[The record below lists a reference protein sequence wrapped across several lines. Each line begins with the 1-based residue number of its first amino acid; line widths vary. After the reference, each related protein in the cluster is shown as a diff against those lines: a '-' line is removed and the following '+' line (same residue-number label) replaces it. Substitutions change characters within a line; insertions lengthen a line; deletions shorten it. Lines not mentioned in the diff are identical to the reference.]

1 MLSRRT
7 FVAGFAALPLAAQ
20 ALPVTRI
27 VFGGDIMLT
36 RGVAQIAKQKNDP
49 ASPLA
54 DLADFLS
61 AADIAFANL
70 ESPFTDKAKPT
81 QSGMVFRTSPDM
93 IEALT
98 SAGIDIVSTA
108 NNHSRDSGAYGV
120 DFTLDLLH
128 NSGIAT
134 AGTGHSAEDAH
145 AGTVLTRNGI
155 RFGFLGYTFDQSNGN
170 HTDVD
175 PRIPTMDIPS
185 LQADIAA
192 IQPRCDV
199 VIVSMH
205 AGTEYATTPH
215 PSQRQFARAAIDAG
229 AKIVVGH
236 HPHVVQPWEN
246 YRDGVIFYS
255 LGNLVFDQ
263 FQRVETQHGQLA
275 EVVFE
280 GATLQSATPLAIDLI
295 RSVPRLA
302 ASSARPQ
309 AKPVPAQSTKK

>member
-1 MLSRRT
+1 MLTRRAFAT
-7 FVAGFAALPLAAQ
+7 GLAALPLAAQ
-20 ALPVTRI
+20 APPITRL

-54 DLADFLS
+54 DLADFFS

-81 QSGMVFRTSPDM
+81 QSGMVFHTSPDM
-93 IEALT
+93 AEALT
-98 SAGIDIVSTA
+98 TAGIDIVSTA
-108 NNHSRDSGAYGV
+108 NNHARDSGAYGI

-128 NSGIAT
+128 NNGIASV
-134 AGTGHSAEDAH
+134 GTGHTPAEAH
-145 AGTVLTRNGI
+145 AGTVLTRNGV
-155 RFGFLGYTFDQSNGN
+155 RFGFLAYTFDQSNGN
-170 HTDVD
+170 HTDID
-175 PRIPTMDIPS
+175 PRVPTMDIS
-185 LQADIAA
+185 TLQADIAA

-215 PSQRQFARAAIDAG
+215 PSQRSFAHAAIDAG
-229 AKIVVGH
+229 AKIIVGH

-246 YRDGVIFYS
+246 YASGVIFYS

-275 EVVFE
+275 EVIFE
-280 GATLQSATPLAIDLI
+280 GATLQRATPLAIDLI

-302 ASSARPQ
+302 ASSARPP
-309 AKPVPAQSTKK
+309 AKPSPGQSAKK